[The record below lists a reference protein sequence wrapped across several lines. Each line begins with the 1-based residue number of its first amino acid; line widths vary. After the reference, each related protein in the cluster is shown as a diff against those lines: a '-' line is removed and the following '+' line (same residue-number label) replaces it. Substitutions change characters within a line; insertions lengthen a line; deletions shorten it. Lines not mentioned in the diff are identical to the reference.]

1 MKIVRGVIIL
11 VVGLFISVNT
21 FAQSR
26 QLQNTD
32 SVFRLIKKY
41 SKSKNADAIYDLAA
55 IRFKQSI
62 TQGDFRNFLSREL
75 FALGPIKK
83 DSLLSFV
90 NNLTATYK
98 MQMDAVTMQ
107 LTISIGDNDKLTYF
121 KLEPFTEFVSNKS
134 ARVASTNELKTAL
147 DKKIDSVV
155 RGYIQKSNTVGVS
168 IAIFK
173 DGQSRTYNYGETKKG
188 TGQLPNIGSIYEI
201 GSITKTFTA
210 TLLAWY
216 VNEGKLS
223 LTDPITKYL
232 PDSVAANPSLKN
244 IKLVNLTNHTSGLP
258 GLPANFTA
266 QKAYQETNPYKNYT
280 KEMLFSYLKGCTL
293 RSEPG
298 TKYAYSNLAVGLL
311 GIILERVS
319 GKPYEQL
326 VSDIICK
333 PLGMKS
339 TLQHFY
345 PLISPRFTT
354 VYDENSRQTPAW
366 DFDALEACGSLRST
380 VNDLL
385 LYTKANMIK
394 ADTKLSKAF
403 ELTHQIT
410 FSNDTK
416 VAMGWHIIKVDGVSY
431 YFHNGGTDGS
441 SSFLAYNIEKNI
453 AVIILSNSGASTD
466 TTGVG
471 LLKLLD

>member
-1 MKIVRGVIIL
+1 MRLVRGIIL
-11 VVGLFISVNT
+11 LILGLFVAVNIS
-21 FAQSR
+21 AQSL
-26 QLQNTD
+26 QLKKTD

-41 SKSKNADAIYDLAA
+41 SKTKDADAIYDLAA

-62 TQGDFRNFLSREL
+62 TQGTFRDYLFREL

-134 ARVASTNELKTAL
+134 ARVSSSNELKTAL
-147 DKKIDSVV
+147 DKKLDSVV
-155 RGYIQKSNTVGVS
+155 RGYIQKSNTVGMS
-168 IAIFK
+168 IAVLK
-173 DGQSRTYNYGETKKG
+173 GGQSRTYNYGETKKG
-188 TGQLPNIGSIYEI
+188 NGQLPNIGSIYEV

-216 VNEGKLS
+216 INEGKLS

-258 GLPANFTA
+258 GLPSNFTA

-280 KEMLFSYLKGCTL
+280 KEMLFSYLKNCTL

-333 PLGMKS
+333 PLGMNN
-339 TLQHFY
+339 TVQHLY
-345 PLISPRFTT
+345 PLISTRFTT
-354 VYDENSRQTPAW
+354 VYDENGSQTPAW
-366 DFDALEACGSLRST
+366 DFDALAACGSLRST
-380 VNDLL
+380 INDLL
-385 LYTKANMIK
+385 LYTKANMAK

-416 VAMGWHIIKVDGVSY
+416 VAMGWHIIKVDGVNY

-441 SSFLAYNIEKNI
+441 SSFLSYNIEKNI

-466 TTGVG
+466 ITGVG
-471 LLKLLD
+471 LLKLLQ

>member
-1 MKIVRGVIIL
+1 MKSVRGIIIVIF
-11 VVGLFISVNT
+11 GLFISVNT

-26 QLQNTD
+26 QLQKTD

-41 SKSKNADAIYDLAA
+41 SKTKDADAIYDLAA

-62 TQGDFRNFLSREL
+62 SQDAFRDFLAREL
-75 FALGPIKK
+75 FALGPVKK

-121 KLEPFTEFVSNKS
+121 KLEPFTEFVSNKAS
-134 ARVASTNELKTAL
+134 LVPSTNELKTVL
-147 DKKIDSVV
+147 DKRVDSVV
-155 RGYIQKSNTVGVS
+155 RGYIQKSNTVGMS
-168 IAIFK
+168 IAILK

-188 TGQLPNIGSIYEI
+188 TGQLPNIGSIYEV

-232 PDSVAANPSLKN
+232 PDSVAANPALKN
-244 IKLVNLTNHTSGLP
+244 IKLVNLINHTSGLP

-266 QKAYQETNPYKNYT
+266 QKGYSESNPYKNYT
-280 KEMLFSYLKGCTL
+280 KEMLFSYLKSCTL

-319 GKPYEQL
+319 GKSYEQL

-339 TLQHFY
+339 TIQHL
-345 PLISPRFTT
+345 LILTRFTT
-354 VYDENSRQTPAW
+354 VYDENGRQTPAW
-366 DFDALEACGSLRST
+366 DFDALAACGSLRST
-380 VNDLL
+380 INDLL
-385 LYTKANMIK
+385 LYTKANMVK

-453 AVIILSNSGASTD
+453 AVVILSNSGASTD
-466 TTGVG
+466 TAGIG
-471 LLKLLD
+471 LLKLLQ

>member
-1 MKIVRGVIIL
+1 MIF
-11 VVGLFISVNT
+11 GLFVAVNT
-21 FAQSR
+21 SAQSR
-26 QLQNTD
+26 QLKKTD

-41 SKSKNADAIYDLAA
+41 SKTKDADAIYDLAS
-55 IRFKQSI
+55 IRFKQTI
-62 TQGDFRNFLSREL
+62 TQGTFRDYLFREL
-75 FALGPIKK
+75 FALGSIKK

-134 ARVASTNELKTAL
+134 ARVASSNELKTAL
-147 DKKIDSVV
+147 DKKVDSVV
-155 RGYIQKSNTVGVS
+155 RGYIQKSNTVGMS
-168 IAIFK
+168 IAILK
-173 DGQSRTYNYGETKKG
+173 NGQSRTYNYGETKKG
-188 TGQLPNIGSIYEI
+188 NGQLPNIGSIYEV
-201 GSITKTFTA
+201 GSITKTFT
-210 TLLAWY
+210 TILLAWY
-216 VNEGKLS
+216 VNEGKLN
-223 LTDPITKYL
+223 LPDPITKYL

-244 IKLVNLTNHTSGLP
+244 VKLVNLTNHTSGLP

-280 KEMLFSYLKGCTL
+280 KDMLFSYLKNCTL

-326 VSDIICK
+326 VSDIISK
-333 PLGMKS
+333 PLGMNS
-339 TLQHFY
+339 TLQHLY
-345 PLISPRFTT
+345 PLISTRFNT
-354 VYDENSRQTPAW
+354 VYDENGSQTPAW
-366 DFDALEACGSLRST
+366 DFDALAACGSLRST
-380 VNDLL
+380 INDLL
-385 LYTKANMIK
+385 LYTKANMVK

-403 ELTHQIT
+403 ELTHQVT

-416 VAMGWHIIKVDGVSY
+416 VAMGWHIIKVDGLNY

-471 LLKLLD
+471 LLKLLQ

>member
-1 MKIVRGVIIL
+1 MRSVVTLI
-11 VVGLFISVNT
+11 VGLFISINT

-26 QLQNTD
+26 QLQKTD

-41 SKSKNADAIYDLAA
+41 SKTKDADAIYELAA

-62 TQGDFRNFLSREL
+62 SQGTFRDFLFREL
-75 FALGPIKK
+75 FALGPVKK

-134 ARVASTNELKTAL
+134 SLVASTNELKIAL

-155 RGYIQKSNTVGVS
+155 RGYIQKSNTVGIS
-168 IAIFK
+168 IAIVK
-173 DGQSRTYNYGETKKG
+173 NGQSRTYNYGETKRG
-188 TGQLPNIGSIYEI
+188 NGQLPNIGSIYEI

-223 LTDPITKYL
+223 LTDAITKYL
-232 PDSVAANPSLKN
+232 PDSVAANPALKN
-244 IKLVNLTNHTSGLP
+244 IKLVNLINHTSGLP

-266 QKAYQETNPYKNYT
+266 QKAYDETNPYKNYT
-280 KEMLFSYLKGCTL
+280 KEMLFSYLKSCTL

-311 GIILERVS
+311 GTILERVS

-326 VSDIICK
+326 VSDIICT

-339 TLQHFY
+339 TLQHLY
-345 PLISPRFTT
+345 PLILPRFTT
-354 VYDENSRQTPAW
+354 VYDETGHQTPAW
-366 DFDALEACGSLRST
+366 DFDALAACGSLRST
-380 VNDLL
+380 INDLL

-394 ADTKLSKAF
+394 ADSKLSKAF

-453 AVIILSNSGASTD
+453 AVVILSNSGASTD
-466 TTGVG
+466 TTGIG
-471 LLKLLD
+471 LLKLLQVI

>member
-1 MKIVRGVIIL
+1 LIL
-11 VVGLFISVNT
+11 GLFVAVNIS
-21 FAQSR
+21 AQSL
-26 QLQNTD
+26 QLKKTD

-41 SKSKNADAIYDLAA
+41 SKTKDADAIYDLAA

-62 TQGDFRNFLSREL
+62 TQGTFRDYLFREL

-134 ARVASTNELKTAL
+134 ARVSSSNELKTAL
-147 DKKIDSVV
+147 DKKLDSVV
-155 RGYIQKSNTVGVS
+155 RGYIQKSNTVGMS
-168 IAIFK
+168 IAVLK
-173 DGQSRTYNYGETKKG
+173 GGQSRTYNYGETKKG
-188 TGQLPNIGSIYEI
+188 NGQLPNIGSIYEV

-216 VNEGKLS
+216 INEGKLS

-258 GLPANFTA
+258 GLPSNFTA

-280 KEMLFSYLKGCTL
+280 KEMLFSYLKNCTL

-333 PLGMKS
+333 PLGMNN
-339 TLQHFY
+339 TVQHLY
-345 PLISPRFTT
+345 PLISTRFTT
-354 VYDENSRQTPAW
+354 VYDENGSQTPAW
-366 DFDALEACGSLRST
+366 DFDALAACGSLRST
-380 VNDLL
+380 INDLL
-385 LYTKANMIK
+385 LYTKANMAK

-416 VAMGWHIIKVDGVSY
+416 VAMGWHIIKVDGVNY

-441 SSFLAYNIEKNI
+441 SSFLSYNIEKNI

-466 TTGVG
+466 ITGVG
-471 LLKLLD
+471 LLKLLQ

>member
-1 MKIVRGVIIL
+1 MRLVRGIIL
-11 VVGLFISVNT
+11 LILGLFVAVNT
-21 FAQSR
+21 SAQSL
-26 QLQNTD
+26 QLKKTD

-41 SKSKNADAIYDLAA
+41 SKIKDADAIYDLAA

-62 TQGDFRNFLSREL
+62 TQGTFRDYLFREL

-134 ARVASTNELKTAL
+134 ARVVSSNELKTTL
-147 DKKIDSVV
+147 DKKVDSVV
-155 RGYIQKSNTVGVS
+155 RGYIQKSNTVGMS

-188 TGQLPNIGSIYEI
+188 NGQLPNIGSIYEV

-232 PDSVAANPSLKN
+232 PDSVATNPSLKN

-258 GLPANFTA
+258 GLPSNFTA
-266 QKAYQETNPYKNYT
+266 QKAYQETNPYKNYN
-280 KEMLFSYLKGCTL
+280 KGMLFSYLKNCTL

-298 TKYAYSNLAVGLL
+298 TRYAYSNLAVGLL
-311 GIILERVS
+311 GIILERIN
-319 GKPYEQL
+319 GKQYEQL

-333 PLGMKS
+333 PLGMNS
-339 TLQHFY
+339 TVQHLY
-345 PLISPRFTT
+345 PLISTRFTT
-354 VYDENSRQTPAW
+354 VYDENGSQTPAW
-366 DFDALEACGSLRST
+366 DFDALAACGSLRST
-380 VNDLL
+380 INDLL
-385 LYTKANMIK
+385 LYTKANMVK

-416 VAMGWHIIKVDGVSY
+416 VAMGWHIINVDGVNY

-471 LLKLLD
+471 LLKLLQ

>member
-1 MKIVRGVIIL
+1 MRLVRGIIL
-11 VVGLFISVNT
+11 LIFGLFVAVNT
-21 FAQSR
+21 SAQSL
-26 QLQNTD
+26 QLKKTD

-41 SKSKNADAIYDLAA
+41 SKTKDADAIYDLAS

-62 TQGDFRNFLSREL
+62 TQGTFRDYLFREL

-107 LTISIGDNDKLTYF
+107 LTINIGDNDKLTYF

-134 ARVASTNELKTAL
+134 ARVASSNELKTAL
-147 DKKIDSVV
+147 DKKVDSVV
-155 RGYIQKSNTVGVS
+155 RGYIQKSNTVGVG
-168 IAIFK
+168 IAILK
-173 DGQSRTYNYGETKKG
+173 NGQSRTYNYGETKKG
-188 TGQLPNIGSIYEI
+188 NGQLPNIGSIYEV

-232 PDSVAANPSLKN
+232 PDSAATNPSLKN

-280 KEMLFSYLKGCTL
+280 KEMLFSYLKSCTL

-333 PLGMKS
+333 PLGMNS
-339 TLQHFY
+339 TVQHLY
-345 PLISPRFTT
+345 PLISTRFTT
-354 VYDENSRQTPAW
+354 VYDENGSQTPAW
-366 DFDALEACGSLRST
+366 DFNALAACGSLRST

-385 LYTKANMIK
+385 LYTKANMVK
-394 ADTKLSKAF
+394 NDTKLSKAF

-416 VAMGWHIIKVDGVSY
+416 VAVGWHIIKVDGVNY

-471 LLKLLD
+471 LLKLLQ